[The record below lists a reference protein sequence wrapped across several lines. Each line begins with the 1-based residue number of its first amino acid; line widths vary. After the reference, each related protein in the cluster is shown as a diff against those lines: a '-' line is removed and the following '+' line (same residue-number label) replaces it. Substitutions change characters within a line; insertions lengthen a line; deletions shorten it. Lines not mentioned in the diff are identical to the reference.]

1 MKKEKKQR
9 VLAWPPRDFHW
20 IEDIEELEK
29 LNAIYSKLMA
39 ISGYFSYFQEPS
51 IKNPVEASMVYGFW
65 FIIRDICDE
74 LSGILKVDHWTG
86 EIDKKSD
93 EGEEE

>member
-9 VLAWPPRDFHW
+9 VLAWPPSGFHW

-39 ISGYFSYFQEPS
+39 ISGYFSYFQEPD
-51 IKNPVEASMVYGFW
+51 IKHPVEANMVYGFW
-65 FIIRDICDE
+65 HIIRDICDE
-74 LSGILKVDHWTG
+74 LADILKVDYWTEENG
-86 EIDKKSD
+86 KKAE